1 MAEGSEGPADRE
13 RAQAMKPGI
22 IGGSG
27 IVELAGL
34 EDARP
39 LAVTSPYG
47 APSAPPVA
55 GRIAGIEVVFLARHG
70 TGHRIPPHR
79 INYRANIDCLKRA
92 GVTDILSLSACGSLR
107 EDLPPGTFVLVDQF
121 IDRTR
126 RPGSFFDEGLVAHV
140 AFAEP
145 TCARL
150 RRILAELLA
159 GCGIPFASRG
169 TYIAIEGPAFSTR
182 AESRLY
188 RSWGAD
194 VIGMTN
200 LPEARLAR
208 EAEICYQTVA
218 MVTDFDAFR
227 DGEAAVD
234 VAAVLE
240 VLKTNARKAATLVA
254 AFARRVKGDERP
266 VPCPAGCDRALDLA
280 IVTPREAWDEE
291 VLRRNEAIL
300 ARLLRA
306 AQADG

>member
-1 MAEGSEGPADRE
+1 
-13 RAQAMKPGI
+13 MKLGV

-27 IVELAGL
+27 VAALAGIEQVRTL
-34 EDARP
+34 S
-39 LAVTSPYG
+39 VTSPYG
-47 APSAPPVA
+47 EPSAPLLV

-70 TGHRIPPHR
+70 RDHRIPPHR

-92 GVTDILSLSACGSLR
+92 GVTDVLSLSACGSLR

-126 RPGSFFDEGLVAHV
+126 RVSSFFDEGLVAHV

-145 TCARL
+145 TCRRL
-150 RRILAELLA
+150 RAQLRAILEEA
-159 GCGIPFASRG
+159 GIPFAATG
-169 TYIAIEGPAFSTR
+169 TYVAIEGPAFSTR

-188 RSWGAD
+188 RAWGAD

-200 LPEARLAR
+200 LPEAKLAR

-234 VAAVLE
+234 VATVLE
-240 VLKTNARKAATLVA
+240 VLQENARKAGELVA
-254 AFARRVKGDERP
+254 AFAEQATRRIRP
-266 VPCPAGCDRALDLA
+266 EPCPAGCDRALDLA
-280 IVTPREAWDEE
+280 IVTPREAWEGTA
-291 VLRRNEAIL
+291 VQRNQAIL
-300 ARLLRA
+300 ARLLAVSQA
-306 AQADG
+306 AS

>member
-1 MAEGSEGPADRE
+1 
-13 RAQAMKPGI
+13 MKLGI

-27 IVELAGL
+27 IAALAGI
-34 EDARP
+34 EHAHP
-39 LAVTSPYG
+39 LRITSPYG
-47 APSAPPVA
+47 EPSAPLLVGRLA
-55 GRIAGIEVVFLARHG
+55 GLEVVFLARHG
-70 TGHRIPPHR
+70 RNHRIPPHV

-126 RPGSFFDEGLVAHV
+126 RASSFFDEGLVAHV

-145 TCARL
+145 TCPRLRARL
-150 RRILAELLA
+150 RKILEEA
-159 GCGIPFASRG
+159 GVPFAAGG
-169 TYIAIEGPAFSTR
+169 TYVAIEGPAFSTR

-200 LPEARLAR
+200 LPEAKLAR

-234 VAAVLE
+234 VAAVLD
-240 VLKTNARKAATLVA
+240 VLHENARKAGELVA
-254 AFARRVKGDERP
+254 TFARQAASDPRP
-266 VPCPAGCDRALDLA
+266 EPCPAGCDRALDLA
-280 IVTPREAWDEE
+280 IVTPREAWEE
-291 VLRRNEAIL
+291 AAVRRNEAIL
-300 ARLLRA
+300 TRLLPVSRA
-306 AQADG
+306 AS

>member
-1 MAEGSEGPADRE
+1 
-13 RAQAMKPGI
+13 MKLGI

-27 IVELAGL
+27 IAALAGI

-39 LAVTSPYG
+39 LSLSSPYG
-47 APSAPPVA
+47 APSAPLLM
-55 GRIAGIEVVFLARHG
+55 GRLGGIEVVFLARHG
-70 TGHRIPPHR
+70 PGHRLAPHR

-121 IDRTR
+121 IDRTHR
-126 RPGSFFDEGLVAHV
+126 VSSFFDEAPVAHV

-150 RRILAELLA
+150 RALLGEMLAQM
-159 GCGIPFASRG
+159 GISFAATG
-169 TYIAIEGPAFSTR
+169 TYVAIDGPAFSTR

-188 RSWGAD
+188 RAWGAD

-200 LPEARLAR
+200 LPEAKLAR

-227 DGEAAVD
+227 EGEAAVD

-240 VLKTNARKAATLVA
+240 VLQENARKAAELIA
-254 AFARRVKGDERP
+254 AFAKRAAGDTRP
-266 VPCPAGCDRALDLA
+266 EPCPAGCDRALDLA
-280 IVTPREAWDEE
+280 IVTPREAWDETA
-291 VLRRNEAIL
+291 VAHNAAIL
-300 ARLLRA
+300 ARFLA
-306 AQADG
+306 HSTQSEDEG

>member
-1 MAEGSEGPADRE
+1 
-13 RAQAMKPGI
+13 MKLGI

-27 IVELAGL
+27 IATLAGI
-34 EDARP
+34 EDAQP
-39 LAVTSPYG
+39 LAITSPYG
-47 APSAPPVA
+47 APSAALLA
-55 GRIAGIEVVFLARHG
+55 GRIGGVEVVFLARHG
-70 TGHRIPPHR
+70 QDHRIPPHR

-107 EDLPPGTFVLVDQF
+107 EDLLPGTFVLVDQF

-126 RPGSFFDEGLVAHV
+126 RQGSFFDEGIVAHV

-145 TCARL
+145 TCSRL
-150 RRILAELLA
+150 RADLRALLEEA
-159 GCGIPFASRG
+159 AIPFAATG
-169 TYIAIEGPAFSTR
+169 TYVAIEGPAFSTR

-188 RSWGAD
+188 RAWGAD

-240 VLKTNARKAATLVA
+240 VLHENARKAGELVA
-254 AFARRVKGDERP
+254 AFARRVGRRSRP
-266 VPCPAGCDRALDLA
+266 EPCPAGCDRALDLA
-280 IVTPREAWDEE
+280 IVTPRNAWDEAA
-291 VLRRNEAIL
+291 VRRNEAIL
-300 ARLLRA
+300 ARLLSPSGTPRMPS
-306 AQADG
+306 